1 VAGAGHA
8 REKDHRY
15 SGRGPH
21 VRGVSS
27 FTENCWENCRPIE
40 IPLVSSVLFDK
51 YVDFIDVYA
60 EVTPEEQQTLYQDMT
75 KHKESV
81 MLAQYIKDKG
91 KQEGILLGV
100 QQGLEQGLEKGI
112 EKGMIVTTKEN
123 IIEALELRF
132 GRVSTELLD
141 KINKINDIKE
151 LKSLYKKAILIKEI
165 DPASFFS
172 LFSEY

>member
-1 VAGAGHA
+1 
-8 REKDHRY
+8 
-15 SGRGPH
+15 
-21 VRGVSS
+21 
-27 FTENCWENCRPIE
+27 
-40 IPLVSSVLFDK
+40 
-51 YVDFIDVYA
+51 
-60 EVTPEEQQTLYQDMT
+60 
-75 KHKESV
+75 